1 MSSNRDGVQVS
12 TTTAFKKINTIQF
25 SDKASVFSESHLRD
39 RNHKID
45 QQITNCAKSF
55 HVVYPGDYT
64 VTKDMNSITH
74 SCPKMV
80 ITESNCPDKF
90 IHEILEP

>member
-12 TTTAFKKINTIQF
+12 AMTAFKKINTIQF
-25 SDKASVFSESHLRD
+25 FYKASVFSESHLHN

-64 VTKDMNSITH
+64 VTKDMNSKTH
-74 SCPKMV
+74 NCPKMV
-80 ITESNCPDKF
+80 ITESNCPDKI
-90 IHEILEP
+90 IHETLEP